1 VIIIIYNYTGVVIMF
16 LQIELTEEKQKSGGV
31 LNNDQVNNN

>member
-1 VIIIIYNYTGVVIMF
+1 MSKKLRSLKKT
-16 LQIELTEEKQKSGGV
+16 LSQIELTEEKQKSGGV